1 VTALTTHPPK
11 GSGDRTAT
19 DGLFRA
25 IVWAGTGVF
34 AAVHAALIV
43 GRYHRFGIYTFDFGI
58 FDQGLWLLSRFED
71 PFVTLRGLNLFAD
84 HSSFVMVLLT
94 PIYWVWADPRVLL
107 VLTVVA
113 IAASGPLMYAIGRRI
128 GLRPALAAAIA
139 LAFLVH
145 PAVRWQTWDNFHPE
159 VLVLPLL
166 LGALV
171 WVLDERPWWAV
182 GLISLALLTKED
194 AALVVVP
201 FGLWVAWRYREKT
214 AGLTMAGLGVAAFA
228 LNFLVLLPHFSP
240 TGDVLYTGRYTDYGS
255 SAFGIIGGVAT
266 SPGTVLGD
274 VTRSEALAYLRDMVL
289 TAPTSLAA
297 PLVLALGVPI
307 TLANMLSTHIYQID
321 IRYHY
326 TVYLL
331 AVTAIAALYGA
342 RWLQGR
348 ARGFGFAALI
358 TVIAVAAFAGLGPG
372 PSRGAWGGIDDARAI
387 EAALDRIGP
396 DDVVSANS
404 TMAVHLAHRRAVYR
418 FPNPFRE
425 LDYGT
430 PGIPYDPPAA
440 DVEWIVLDPVRMAN
454 FTYATATLNELL
466 AQPDGAQ
473 WETIISTSK
482 VLLLHRR

>member
-19 DGLFRA
+19 DALFRA

-84 HSSFVMVLLT
+84 HSSYVMVLLT

-214 AGLTMAGLGVAAFA
+214 AGLAMAGLGVAAFA

-297 PLVLALGVPI
+297 PLVLALGVPV

-348 ARGFGFAALI
+348 AKGFGFAALI

-372 PSRGAWGGIDDARAI
+372 PSRGAWGGIDDTRAI

-466 AQPDGAQ
+466 AQPGGGQ
-473 WETIISTSK
+473 WETVISTNE